1 MGNLPFS
8 ARDADLNQ
16 LFAAYGKVASAVV
29 LTDRETGQSRGFGFV
44 EMSAEDAAKAIA
56 ALNGRDFGGRALNVS
71 VARERTEGPRGGFG
85 GGFGGGSRQTGTS
98 RDFDAGGG
106 RRYGGYGARPGNFGG
121 SRR

>member
-8 ARDADLNQ
+8 ARDGDLHQ
-16 LFAAYGKVASAVV
+16 LFAAHGKVASAVV

-71 VARERTEGPRGGFG
+71 AARERSEGPRGGFG
-85 GGFGGGSRQTGTS
+85 GDRGSRDAGGPS
-98 RDFDAGGG
+98 RDFGSGGA
-106 RRYGGYGARPGNFGG
+106 RSYGGYGARPGGFGG
-121 SRR
+121 ARR